1 MCGVLLDLYLYD
13 VHFIVIT
20 LDHSYATTYT
30 ERPGFLQSKLLSQK
44 TCPDCPMCSVLIGTS
59 AHTSVH

>member
-30 ERPGFLQSKLLSQK
+30 ERLGAVLLLRLS
-44 TCPDCPMCSVLIGTS
+44 SVKIAQPENMS
-59 AHTSVH
+59 